1 MGDTKLL
8 EEEEYLDSEDKES
21 DWQWQRDVIKAKSSL
36 GTAQRSESLLFTF
49 SKRKLEMIV

>member
-8 EEEEYLDSEDKES
+8 EEEEYLDIEDKES
-21 DWQWQRDVIKAKSSL
+21 DWQWQRDAIKEKSSP
-36 GTAQRSESLLFTF
+36 GTAQRSESLFFTF